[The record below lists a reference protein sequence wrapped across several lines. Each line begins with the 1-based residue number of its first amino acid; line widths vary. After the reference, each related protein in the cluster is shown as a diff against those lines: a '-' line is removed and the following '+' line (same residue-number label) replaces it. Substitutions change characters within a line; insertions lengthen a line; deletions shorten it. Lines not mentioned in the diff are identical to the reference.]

1 MDDQPTRL
9 WLVRRGDRE
18 VACLVRLVPYGI
30 EVDIASNGIV
40 LLTRSFDTDS
50 DALAWADTKRRA
62 KEAQGW
68 RPVELAPSDLDLPA
82 S

>member
-1 MDDQPTRL
+1 MHDQPTRL
-9 WLVRRGDRE
+9 WLVRRGGHE

-30 EVDIASNGIV
+30 EVDIASDGIV

-68 RPVELAPSDLDLPA
+68 SSVELAPSDLDLPA